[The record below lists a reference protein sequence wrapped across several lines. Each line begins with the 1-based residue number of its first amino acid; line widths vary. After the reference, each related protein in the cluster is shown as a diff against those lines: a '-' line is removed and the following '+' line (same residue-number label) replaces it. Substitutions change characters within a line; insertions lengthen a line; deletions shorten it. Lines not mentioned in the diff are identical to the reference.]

1 MLQHNA
7 YKIIIFLNRAMYVYD
22 TCTTFA
28 FCVLRLAS
36 SLAHSILMQR
46 HIALA
51 MHAQHFML
59 AQVPRINSTYRFNTC
74 SAGNKLAQAKRI
86 KVTQQIS
93 RGQTMRQIFLLQAVK
108 HFWKLYIVFWMEFQS
123 VEYLSIWNPMS
134 FVRRKGLWVLYATEL
149 LDICNKL
156 YLQYDENEMVEK
168 EF

>member
-1 MLQHNA
+1 
-7 YKIIIFLNRAMYVYD
+7 MYVYD

-74 SAGNKLAQAKRI
+74 SAGNKSAQAKRI

-108 HFWKLYIVFWMEFQS
+108 QTFLKTIYRILDGIPVSRISFDLKSNVFCAAERIMSIVC
-123 VEYLSIWNPMS
+123 
-134 FVRRKGLWVLYATEL
+134 
-149 LDICNKL
+149 D
-156 YLQYDENEMVEK
+156 
-168 EF
+168 